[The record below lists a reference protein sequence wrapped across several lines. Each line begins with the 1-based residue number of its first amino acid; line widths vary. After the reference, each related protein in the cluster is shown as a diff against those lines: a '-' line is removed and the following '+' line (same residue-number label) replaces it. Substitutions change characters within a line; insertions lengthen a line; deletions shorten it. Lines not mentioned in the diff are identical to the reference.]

1 MDDLGGVLLKLV
13 RKLFVI
19 RDQMRNVDITV
30 VLLDKYVLADLVSVE
45 EDVVEM
51 EVHDK
56 VDQLLLDSRRGG
68 AILTFIARLA
78 AKDANRVCRLPV
90 RHGVCCGV

>member
-1 MDDLGGVLLKLV
+1 MLKLV

-19 RDQMRNVDITV
+19 RDQVRNVDITV

-45 EDVVEM
+45 KDVIEV

-56 VDQLLLDSRRGG
+56 VDQLLLD
-68 AILTFIARLA
+68 T
-78 AKDANRVCRLPV
+78 
-90 RHGVCCGV
+90 